1 MVGHS
6 IILTSKTKSFSRGI
20 KHDSSTAV
28 YFLLLIKLAPPP
40 IKLSG
45 AFYLGVGDI
54 CSLISANVWL
64 TSIQSRCTQY
74 QDNFL
79 SQLAAKP

>member
-1 MVGHS
+1 MLGHS

-20 KHDSSTAV
+20 RHDSSKAV
-28 YFLLLIKLAPPP
+28 FFLLLMELAPLP
-40 IKLSG
+40 IIMSG
-45 AFYLGVGDI
+45 AFYSGVGDI